1 MVAAPRVR
9 AAKAASWNG
18 SISDAEEHQ
27 PMMQRRAF
35 LGHMARTVIAGSAA
49 TATARSAWPLA
60 DMPPGTARRA
70 SVGDFG
76 ADPTGQKDATA
87 AVQKAIA
94 SLAKRNARLVFPAG
108 KYTFAASDSILMDFR
123 GYEGLEIF
131 GNGAELSF
139 AGATQP
145 LRLTGCKDLEVH
157 DIIVDWTRPPFSQGV
172 IRAVG
177 DRSVTVAVDPAYPV
191 DGSEHVQALLGFDS
205 KGKTPVATG
214 VTVYDAGGTQ
224 LHGSQMLEVA
234 LRAPAPFKA
243 GDTIILLHPP
253 SAAAALR
260 LDGCEQ
266 ILLETVVFHTAP
278 GAAVVLSGC
287 RDITLDTLRVI
298 PHPGNG
304 RLLSSCGEGVEIV
317 DSTGTV
323 TVQHAL
329 IHGSAGAGMRV
340 QQSYWRL
347 SQTTDPQAAVLAS
360 TDGKAVP
367 EWLLPPQGTYMQ
379 LSEAG
384 SLKLLGE
391 IAVTRAKAVPGGM
404 QLTFDE
410 TLSPAVGKG
419 TLFCLSASNQAQL
432 KMDDCK
438 FLGGPYTGLVTQSR
452 VRVGNSSFSGYAGP
466 AILLAPDLEHMRGPV
481 VENIHITD
489 SSFTRCNL
497 APGDERGAI
506 TVDTQPEL
514 RQATTPTAR
523 VNEGITVQRN
533 TFRDLG
539 GPAIYCAGATWL
551 DVESN
556 RFNNCDTRRPAGAEP
571 RAVVLRNLDQS
582 TITANDASAPA
593 KIVMIDC
600 TDKVKVGDNG
610 PLTNSTS

>member
-1 MVAAPRVR
+1 
-9 AAKAASWNG
+9 
-18 SISDAEEHQ
+18 
-27 PMMQRRAF
+27 MQRRAF
-35 LGHMARTVIAGSAA
+35 LSHMARTAIAGSAA
-49 TATARSAWPLA
+49 MATGHRAWPLA
-60 DMPPGTARRA
+60 DVPGTARRA
-70 SVGDFG
+70 SVVDFG

-87 AVQKAIA
+87 AVKKAIA

-108 KYTFAASDSILMDFR
+108 KYTFAASNSILMGFR

-145 LRLTGCKDLEVH
+145 LHLTGCKDMEVH
-157 DIIVDWTRPPFSQGV
+157 DIIVDWARAPFSQGV
-172 IRAVG
+172 VRMVG

-191 DGSEHVQALLGFDS
+191 DGSEHVQALLGFEN
-205 KGKTPVATG
+205 KEKTPVATG
-214 VTVYDAGGTQ
+214 VNVYGIGGAQ
-224 LHGSQMLEVA
+224 LRGSQMLEIA
-234 LRAPAPFKA
+234 LASHAPFNA
-243 GDTIILLHPP
+243 GDIVVLLHPP
-253 SAAAALR
+253 SAVAAVR

-266 ILLETVVFHTAP
+266 ILLETVVFHAAP
-278 GAAVVLSGC
+278 GAALLFSGC
-287 RDITLDTLRVI
+287 RDITMDTIRVI
-298 PHPGNG
+298 PHPGSG

-323 TVQHAL
+323 SVQHAL
-329 IHGSAGAGMRV
+329 IRGTAGAGMRV

-347 SQTTDPQAAVLAS
+347 SQVTDPQAALLAS
-360 TDGKAVP
+360 TDGKPVP
-367 EWLLPPQGTYMQ
+367 EWLLPRQGTYMQ

-384 SLKLLGE
+384 TLKLLGE
-391 IAVTRAKAVPGGM
+391 IAVTRARPVPGGM

-438 FLGGPYTGLVTQSR
+438 FHGGPHVGVVAQSR
-452 VRVGNSSFSGYAGP
+452 VRVANSSFSGYAGP

-489 SSFTRCNL
+489 SIFTECNL
-497 APGDERGAI
+497 APGNERGAI
-506 TVDTQPEL
+506 TIDTQPEFN
-514 RQATTPTAR
+514 RAAKSAPR
-523 VNEGITVQRN
+523 NDKGIRINEGITVQRN
-533 TFRDLG
+533 SFYDLG

-556 RFNNCDTRRPAGAEP
+556 RFNNCDTRRPAGEEP
-571 RAVVLRNLDQS
+571 RAIVLRNLDQS
-582 TITANDASAPA
+582 TITANEATAPA
-593 KIVMIDC
+593 RIVMIDC

-610 PLTNSTS
+610 PLTNAAS

>member
-1 MVAAPRVR
+1 
-9 AAKAASWNG
+9 
-18 SISDAEEHQ
+18 
-27 PMMQRRAF
+27 MQRRAF
-35 LGHMARTVIAGSAA
+35 LSHMARTAIAGSAVAA
-49 TATARSAWPLA
+49 TSRSAWPFL
-60 DMPPGTARRA
+60 DVPSGTAWRA
-70 SVGDFG
+70 SVVDFG

-108 KYTFAASDSILMDFR
+108 KYTFAASDSILMDLR

-145 LRLTGCKDLEVH
+145 LHLTDCKDLEVH
-157 DIIVDWTRPPFSQGV
+157 DIIVDWVRPPFSQGAV
-172 IRAVG
+172 RAVS
-177 DRSVTVAVDPAYPV
+177 DRSVTVAVDPAYAV
-191 DGSEHVQALLGFDS
+191 DGSEHVQALLGFGS

-214 VTVYDAGGTQ
+214 VNVYDVGGTQ
-224 LHGSQMLEVA
+224 LRSGQMLEIA
-234 LRAPAPFKA
+234 LAGHAPFKG
-243 GDTIILLHPP
+243 GDTVVLLHPP
-253 SAAAALR
+253 SGAAALR

-278 GAAVVLSGC
+278 GAAVVFSGC
-287 RDITLDTLRVI
+287 RDITMDTLRVI
-298 PHPGNG
+298 PHPGSS
-304 RLLSSCGEGVEIV
+304 RLISSCGEGVEIV

-329 IHGSAGAGMRV
+329 IHGTAGAGVRV

-347 SQTTDPQAAVLAS
+347 SQVTDPQTAVLAS
-360 TDGKAVP
+360 TDGKPVP
-367 EWLLPPQGTYMQ
+367 AWLLPPQGTYMQ
-379 LSEAG
+379 ISEAG

-391 IAVTRAKAVPGGM
+391 IAVTRARAVPGGM

-438 FLGGPYTGLVTQSR
+438 FLGGPYTGLVAQSR

-481 VENIHITD
+481 VENVHITD
-489 SSFTRCNL
+489 SSFTQCNL
-497 APGDERGAI
+497 GPGAERGAI
-506 TVDTQPEL
+506 TIDTQPEP
-514 RQATTPTAR
+514 RRATTPPAR
-523 VNEGITVQRN
+523 VSEGIRINEGITVQRN

-539 GPAIYCAGATWL
+539 GPAIYCDGAAWL
-551 DVESN
+551 NVESN

-571 RAVVLRNLDQS
+571 RAIVLRNLDQS
-582 TITANDASAPA
+582 TITANEASTPA

-610 PLTNSTS
+610 PLTNATS